1 MHVLR
6 AEPRRKRG
14 RDLVIVG
21 EAAARTGSFP
31 LNAQRAS
38 ALTAIWPVI
47 VNIRFGRRLTV
58 IPTS

>member
-47 VNIRFGRRLTV
+47 VNIRFGRD
-58 IPTS
+58 